1 MADDAAPPAEG
12 EMSKNQLK
20 KLQKAKEA
28 AEKKAA
34 KAAAN
39 AEKAAAGGP
48 KKAKL
53 GGDDEELDPT
63 KYYENRITGLGK
75 LSVCGNDIIEDVVKA
90 SNSHPS
96 LSLSLSLSLPTFS
109 ETHRTAAWTCT
120 RISST
125 CLSVSPN
132 SLRSTRA

>member
-1 MADDAAPPAEG
+1 MKSAPHSKNSYFSDMADNIAPPAEG

-39 AEKAAAGGP
+39 AEKAAAEGP
-48 KKAKL
+48 KKPKL

-63 KYYENRITGLGK
+63 KYYENRMTGLGK
-75 LSVCGNDIIEDVVKA
+75 LAVRDDIV
-90 SNSHPS
+90 
-96 LSLSLSLSLPTFS
+96 
-109 ETHRTAAWTCT
+109 
-120 RISST
+120 
-125 CLSVSPN
+125 
-132 SLRSTRA
+132 

>member
-1 MADDAAPPAEG
+1 MLVWHHIKKKIMADAASGAEAPTADG

-34 KAAAN
+34 KAAAA
-39 AEKAAAGGP
+39 AEKAAAEGP

-63 KYYENRITGLGK
+63 KYYENRISGLSK
-75 LSVCGNDIIEDVVKA
+75 LSV
-90 SNSHPS
+90 S
-96 LSLSLSLSLPTFS
+96 LGTDLT
-109 ETHRTAAWTCT
+109 
-120 RISST
+120 
-125 CLSVSPN
+125 
-132 SLRSTRA
+132 

>member
-96 LSLSLSLSLPTFS
+96 LSLSLSLSLSP
-109 ETHRTAAWTCT
+109 
-120 RISST
+120 
-125 CLSVSPN
+125 LSLKHTGRRPGRVP
-132 SLRSTRA
+132 A